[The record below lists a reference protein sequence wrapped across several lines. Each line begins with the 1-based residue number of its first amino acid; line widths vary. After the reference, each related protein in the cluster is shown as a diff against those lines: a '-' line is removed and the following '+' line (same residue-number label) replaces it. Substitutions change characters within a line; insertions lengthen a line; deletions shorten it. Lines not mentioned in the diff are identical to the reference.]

1 MSEALENIRK
11 SLKAKSSKETAEFS
25 KKVAPGSSAIYGV
38 KMPEL
43 NKLATEF
50 REEGFDLIEELWES
64 GAFEEKI
71 LAMKLLERIAKK
83 DAARSLRL
91 VKKYSKQIDNWAVCD
106 AMGMQA
112 LKSIVKTHQEEIFVM
127 AEKMNSSPDMW
138 QRRLS
143 LVLVEWYTREPSL
156 HPRIQKLVKAL
167 ETDKEYYVKKAVQ
180 WLKRNITKKK

>member
-1 MSEALENIRK
+1 MSQALDDIRK
-11 SLKAKSSKETAEFS
+11 ILKSKSSKETAEFS
-25 KKVAPGSSAIYGV
+25 KKVAPGSSRIYGV

-50 REEGFDLIEELWES
+50 REEGFDLAEELWEA

-71 LAMKLLERIAKK
+71 LAMKILEKIAKK
-83 DAARSLRL
+83 DSARSLKL

-112 LKSIVKTHQEEIFVM
+112 LKSIVKTHQEEIFLM
-127 AEKMNSSPDMW
+127 AEKMNSSPDIW

-143 LVLVEWYTREPSL
+143 LVLVEWYTREPLL
-156 HPRIQKLVKAL
+156 HPRIEKLVTAL

-180 WLKRNITKKK
+180 WLRRNISKKK

>member
-1 MSEALENIRK
+1 MSRALENIRK
-11 SLKAKSSKETAEFS
+11 VLKTKSSRETAEFS
-25 KKVAPGSSAIYGV
+25 KKVAPGSSRIYGV

-50 REEGFDLIEELWES
+50 REEGFDLAEELWKS

-71 LAMKLLERIAKK
+71 LALKLLERIARK
-83 DAARSLRL
+83 DPERSLKL

-112 LKSIVKTHQEEIFVM
+112 LKSIVKTHQEEIFLI
-127 AEKMNSSPDMW
+127 AEKMNSSPDIW

-180 WLKRNITKKK
+180 WLKRNIAKQK